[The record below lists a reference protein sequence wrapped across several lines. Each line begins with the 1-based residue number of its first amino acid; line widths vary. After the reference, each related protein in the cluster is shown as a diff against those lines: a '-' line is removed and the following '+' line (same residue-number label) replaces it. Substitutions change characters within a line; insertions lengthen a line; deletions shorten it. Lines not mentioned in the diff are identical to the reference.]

1 MPCCKSS
8 QWPRCSH
15 VAHHVP
21 MFSKHQHWTQRW
33 QLFQLCS
40 WISYIEWSDGPN
52 ALEWTKRP
60 AHPPPKNSHMDNNTR
75 FLCCLQ
81 TGRMLLRKLLLCS
94 SSHFQTREI
103 WTGITSRIGSDI
115 WGSNGGRAMCCPFG
129 APYPFYGLALPGT
142 KKGPV
147 AFMSCF
153 WTSEKHLAGYGRKRD
168 IGQGECL
175 VCSSYIFLVCLKL
188 PQFLF
193 MGMLNSLSLL
203 ERERRSCWNGR
214 IEVA

>member
-75 FLCCLQ
+75 LLCCLQ

-115 WGSNGGRAMCCPFG
+115 WGSNGGEGNVLPIWCTISILWIGPTWDKKRACCLYVLLLNFWEASG
-129 APYPFYGLALPGT
+129 WLWEETRHWTRWMLGL
-142 KKGPV
+142 
-147 AFMSCF
+147 F
-153 WTSEKHLAGYGRKRD
+153 
-168 IGQGECL
+168 
-175 VCSSYIFLVCLKL
+175 
-188 PQFLF
+188 
-193 MGMLNSLSLL
+193 
-203 ERERRSCWNGR
+203 
-214 IEVA
+214 